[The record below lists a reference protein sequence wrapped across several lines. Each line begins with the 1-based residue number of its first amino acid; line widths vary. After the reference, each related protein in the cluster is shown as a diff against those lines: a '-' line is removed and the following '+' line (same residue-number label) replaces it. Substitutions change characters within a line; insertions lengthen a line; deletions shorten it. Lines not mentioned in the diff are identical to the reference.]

1 MFRIRIQ
8 FLSLLV
14 ALAVAIPCSSVF
26 AQGFGGGFGQG
37 GGFGGGQ
44 FGGGGFGG
52 GQQGG
57 GLGGGFGG
65 FGGGF
70 NFPGGIL
77 IKPDGQVEPVV
88 VKGAALKTLKR
99 KMQAAAKKFVSQD
112 ANQSS
117 PLRKVSLIRLEQR
130 LAKAVA
136 EDKALPAD
144 VHYLAG
150 LQRIDYV
157 FIYPEEKDIVIAG
170 PAEGFAPDATGRCV
184 GLQSGRP
191 PLRLDDLVLA
201 FRALEQ
207 GDSLGCSIDPKK
219 QNLAALNQFLARN
232 TRASSASTVRRRY
245 QAMAN
250 VLGKQDI
257 SVWGVPAESHFGQS
271 LVEADVRM
279 KRIMMGLEN
288 PKVRGFRSFLSM
300 LTPKGNTMQRFWF
313 TPLYDSFTTTED
325 RNAFHLTGQ
334 RCQLMA
340 QEELFDA
347 QGNRTATPNSRKSI
361 TGFANLFT
369 EKFPE
374 IAARVPVF
382 AELQN
387 LMDMTIV
394 VSLINNQGLADRVGW
409 SKQHFLNSEKIPMA
423 RSHVPKEIMSEATT
437 RQVGRTM
444 LGIVCGGV
452 DISPAVTLRAI
463 KIENDT
469 TRKLSPLY
477 SDNKPKTVEAHPWWW
492 D

>member
-1 MFRIRIQ
+1 MIRIRYQI
-8 FLSLLV
+8 LVLAITCSLPV
-14 ALAVAIPCSSVF
+14 SSIF
-26 AQGFGGGFGQG
+26 AQGFGGGGGFGQG
-37 GGFGGGQ
+37 GGQ
-44 FGGGGFGG
+44 QGGGFGG

-65 FGGGF
+65 FGGA

-99 KMQAAAKKFVSQD
+99 KMLAAANKYVSKD
-112 ANQSS
+112 ANQTS
-117 PLRKVSLIRLEQR
+117 PLRKVSVVRLEQA
-130 LAKAVA
+130 LLKAVT
-136 EDKALPAD
+136 EDKAMPAD

-157 FIYPEEKDIVIAG
+157 FVYPEERDIVIAG
-170 PAEGFAPDATGRCV
+170 PAEGFAPDATGRCI
-184 GLQSGRP
+184 GLESGRP

-201 FRALEQ
+201 FRALER

-232 TRASSASTVRRRY
+232 TRAASASQVRRRY
-245 QAMAN
+245 QTMAN
-250 VLGKQDI
+250 VLGKQGI

-288 PKVRGFRSFLSM
+288 PRVRGFRSFLSM

-313 TPLYDSFTTTED
+313 TPLYDSFTKTED
-325 RNAFHLTGQ
+325 GNAYQLTGQ

-347 QGNRTATPNSRKSI
+347 QGNRTATPNSRKAI
-361 TGFANLFT
+361 TGFASLFT

-387 LMDMTIV
+387 LMDITIV
-394 VSLINNQGLADRVGW
+394 VSLINNQGLGERVGW
-409 SKQHFLNSEKIPMA
+409 SKRHFLDSEKIPMA
-423 RSHVPKEIMSEATT
+423 RSHTPKEIKSEATT

-452 DISPAVTLRAI
+452 DINPAVTLRAI
-463 KIENDT
+463 RFENDT
-469 TRKLSPLY
+469 TRKLGPLY
-477 SDNKPKTVEAHPWWW
+477 GDNKPKTNEAHPWWW